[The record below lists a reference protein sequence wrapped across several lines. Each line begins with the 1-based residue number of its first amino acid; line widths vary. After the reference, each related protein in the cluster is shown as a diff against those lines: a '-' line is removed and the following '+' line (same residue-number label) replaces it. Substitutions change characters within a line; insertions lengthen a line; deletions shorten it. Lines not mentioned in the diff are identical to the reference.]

1 MAIRYI
7 SISEFCDFHGV
18 ERSLVEEFVA
28 FGFVEPTHV
37 DREPALRE
45 SDLEPLEVA
54 IRLHRDLGVNP
65 AGIETILHMRERV
78 RQMQARLR
86 DLELRLRRYE

>member
-7 SISEFCDFHGV
+7 SIHEFCEFHGV
-18 ERSLVEEFVA
+18 DRSVVEEFVE
-28 FGFVEPTHV
+28 FEFVEPTQL

-45 SDLEPLEVA
+45 SDLEPLETAV
-54 IRLHRDLGVNP
+54 RLYRDLGVNP
-65 AGIETILHMRERV
+65 AGIETILHMRERL
-78 RQMQARLR
+78 RHLQARMR